1 MCVGLPKKAFV
12 PNPHNI
18 PVHNQGRKN
27 NCTAHS
33 NATLIEY
40 TLSGIFKE
48 RVIVDVDDLWL
59 KQKKF
64 GTATEQGGDTL
75 TDSVIVAARYGIKFE
90 TDSGKKGIF
99 YPGLSTK
106 SISIKSRGIWIYEN
120 DRYSLKFRRYAK
132 GTNFTYKR
140 L

>member
-1 MCVGLPKKAFV
+1 VGLPKKAFV
-12 PNPHNI
+12 PNPYNI

-27 NCTAHS
+27 NCTAYT
-33 NATLIEY
+33 NATLIES
-40 TLSGIFKE
+40 TLSRVLKE
-48 RVIVDVDDLWL
+48 RVIVDVDDLWE

-75 TDSVIVAARYGIKFE
+75 TDSVIIAARYGIKFE

-99 YPGLSTK
+99 YPGISTK
-106 SISIKSRGIWIYEN
+106 SISIKSRGIWISQN
-120 DRYSLKFRRYAK
+120 DRQRLKFRRYAK
-132 GTNFTYKR
+132 GTNLTYKR